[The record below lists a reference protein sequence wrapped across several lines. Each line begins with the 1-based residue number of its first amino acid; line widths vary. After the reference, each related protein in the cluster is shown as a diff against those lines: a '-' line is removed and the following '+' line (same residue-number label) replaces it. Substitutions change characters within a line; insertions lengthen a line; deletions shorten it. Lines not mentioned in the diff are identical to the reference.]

1 MSYKIF
7 NPGFDNRVHSSNHLP
22 DPPVHSDDRDSRAG
36 ENSYAH
42 DDGGSHGAMSLSD
55 FNVLVREAIDRALP
69 KMYWVRAETSD
80 VRINTA
86 SGHCYLEFID
96 KDEQSGQ
103 IVAKARGIVW
113 ARTFQML
120 KLHFEQE
127 TGQIF
132 KSGLKVLVRV
142 SAVFHKLYGYSLN
155 VHDID
160 PSYTVGDLIRNRRE
174 IILRLQKDGI
184 FDLNKELPFPALP
197 QRIAVITSPTAAGYE
212 DFVGQLACN
221 KGGYCFYPQ
230 LFPAIMQGEKTEES
244 VIDALDRVFLHANLF
259 DVVVIIRGG
268 GSTSEL
274 NSFDSYPL
282 AANCAQFPLPVIT
295 GIGHERD
302 DTVIDMVAH
311 TRMKTPTAVASFL
324 IECMDREAVQLQEM
338 ENTVRAGATLQVTQG
353 KATLQMLATK
363 FPVAVTGHIEKHRN
377 RLHALTAHL
386 SSLPQWLRHRSENI
400 HQIPPRI
407 QRAVDSM
414 LSKRL
419 TVVDSMPL
427 RLRSAF
433 DTIYANHRRTLE
445 LDEQYVK
452 MASPEYILK
461 HGYTLT
467 IKDGKII
474 KHAADL
480 SGGDEITV
488 KFSDGERKGA
498 IL

>member
-1 MSYKIF
+1 MFYKTF
-7 NPGFDNRVHSSNHLP
+7 NSEFGNRLPENSSHDNRSFCEDNYT
-22 DPPVHSDDRDSRAG
+22 G
-36 ENSYAH
+36 EN
-42 DDGGSHGAMSLSD
+42 GSSHEAMSLSD
-55 FNVLVREAIDRALP
+55 FNTLIREAIGKALP
-69 KMYWVRAETSD
+69 EMYWVRAETSD

-113 ARTFQML
+113 AGTFRML
-120 KLHFEQE
+120 KPHFEQE

-160 PSYTVGDLIRNRRE
+160 PSYTVGDMIRNRRE
-174 IILRLQKDGI
+174 IILRLQQDGI

-212 DFVGQLACN
+212 DFVDQLACN
-221 KGGYCFYPQ
+221 KGGFCFYPK

-244 VIDALDRVFLHANLF
+244 IINALDRVFLHANLF
-259 DVVVIIRGG
+259 DVAVIIRGG

-274 NSFDSYPL
+274 NSFDSYFL

-338 ENTVRAGATLQVTQG
+338 ENAICTGATLRITQE
-353 KATLQMLATK
+353 KITLQMIATK

-377 RLHALTAHL
+377 RLHTLTAHL
-386 SSLPQWLRHRSENI
+386 SALPQWLRHCSENI
-400 HQIPPRI
+400 RQIPPRI
-407 QRAVDSM
+407 QRAVDTM

-419 TVVDSMPL
+419 TAVDAMPL

-433 DTIYANHRRTLE
+433 DTIHAGHRRTLE

-467 IKDGKII
+467 IKAGKII

-488 KFSDGERKGA
+488 KFSDGERKGV